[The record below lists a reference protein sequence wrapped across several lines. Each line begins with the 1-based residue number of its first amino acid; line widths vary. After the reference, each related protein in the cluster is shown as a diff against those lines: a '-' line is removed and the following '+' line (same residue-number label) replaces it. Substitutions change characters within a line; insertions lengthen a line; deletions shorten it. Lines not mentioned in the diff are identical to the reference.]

1 MFGYGIWGTIWR
13 TVLSIGIIFYLFGI
27 VMMAVFDFS
36 GKFDSGHTT
45 WSIIGMI
52 VVLVAI
58 GAALLWFGW
67 WIGKKNAQTV
77 E

>member
-1 MFGYGIWGTIWR
+1 MHIKELIER
-13 TVLSIGIIFYLFGI
+13 
-27 VMMAVFDFS
+27 
-36 GKFDSGHTT
+36 T